1 MRFTTP
7 WGTVG
12 RRPRLDRTATALTVI
27 TAAAA
32 ALYSA
37 AGLIRLHAFRLGTYD
52 LVIFD
57 QAVRSYS
64 RFGLPVSIA
73 KGVHNDFGPDFSVL
87 GDHWSPI
94 LASLAPFYWL
104 HDGPE
109 TLLVLQGV
117 LLAAAIPPLWLF
129 ARRRLGTAA
138 AHLIAGAYALSWP
151 IAEAVVFDFHE
162 VAFAPALTAWMIERH
177 DAGRPRQAVLAG
189 ALLLCVKEDMGL
201 VIAGYGLFLIAVRRF
216 RVGLPLVAAG
226 LAAVVITTH
235 VLIPAFGGRADYY
248 WAYGTLGPD
257 LPSAAVRALTH
268 PLDALAL
275 LVTPSEKAAT
285 VALLGAMV
293 LFLCLLSPLTLIAVP
308 PLAARMLAGSF
319 PNWWGTEYHYNAF
332 IVVVLFCAAADGI
345 ARTRLVVRKTP
356 LAASLLSV
364 AVALVPFF
372 AYGRLLTPAPRVQ
385 AASGAAAAV
394 PDGVLVEAAN
404 YVGPALT
411 SRTRV
416 LLWDRR
422 PRWAPWVVADTGR
435 MTFPFTGVDEQ
446 RARVALL
453 RRNGYQVVYERDGYV
468 VLRAAPG
475 PRPPD
480 LGHP

>member
-1 MRFTTP
+1 MRTTIP
-7 WGTVG
+7 WRAAG
-12 RRPRLDRTATALTVI
+12 RRPRVSRTAAVLGAI

-32 ALYSA
+32 VLYSA

-64 RFGLPVSIA
+64 RFGLPVSLA

-104 HDGPE
+104 HDGPG

-129 ARRRLGTAA
+129 TRRRLGSAA
-138 AHLIAGAYALSWP
+138 AHLVAGAYALSWP

-177 DAGRPRQAVLAG
+177 DAGRTRQAVLAG
-189 ALLLCVKEDMGL
+189 VLLLCVKEDMGL
-201 VIAGYGLFLIAVRRF
+201 VVAGYGMFLLAVRRP
-216 RVGLPLVAAG
+216 RAGLALVAGG
-226 LAAVVITTH
+226 LAAVMVTTR

-248 WAYGTLGPD
+248 WAYGSLGPD
-257 LPSAAVRALTH
+257 LRGAAVRALTH
-268 PLDALAL
+268 PWEALAL
-275 LVTPSEKAAT
+275 LVTPPEKAAT
-285 VALLGAMV
+285 VALLGVMV

-308 PLAARMLAGSF
+308 PLAARMLASSF

-332 IVVVLFCAAADGI
+332 VVVVLFCAAADGI
-345 ARTRLVVRKTP
+345 ARTRLVTRKVP
-356 LAASLLSV
+356 LAASLLVV

-372 AYGRLLTPAPRVQ
+372 AYGRLLTPGNRVQ

-411 SRTRV
+411 GRTRV

-435 MTFPFTGVDEQ
+435 KTFPFTGLDEQ
-446 RARVALL
+446 RARVDLL
-453 RRNGYQVVYERDGYV
+453 RRNGYQVVYDRDGYV
-468 VLRAAPG
+468 VLRAAPDA
-475 PRPPD
+475 RPPD
-480 LGHP
+480 LARP